1 MDVIGL
7 DLRGESPLPVSPDA
21 TSCAVRCHEW
31 NVHAQELD
39 RGRREDLTTLMGMV
53 HEAMTALGSE
63 MSFLHDDLS
72 CSTTRFDEI
81 VAIADPEALRAHLV
95 AEVRTLKQVAVDR
108 RDRWEAISRQ
118 HIERVS
124 ALEQQLQHT
133 RTEALTDALTGI
145 ANRRAFER
153 QLRRRMQSA
162 RERFVLAMIDL
173 DDFKGI
179 NDRFGHAAGDQ
190 VLVSVAR
197 VLTHAV
203 RSRDMVARLGGDE
216 FAVIAD
222 NVTLSQAESR
232 FSALVRT
239 IGDAMRT
246 SRIGDATVTWPTT
259 ISCGLAEFSAGDT
272 EGSLL
277 ERADAALYDAKRTGK
292 RRVTT
297 REQALMRDLLQKT
310 PR

>member
-1 MDVIGL
+1 VDVIGL
-7 DLRGESPLPVSPDA
+7 DLRGESPLPVATDA
-21 TSCAVRCHEW
+21 TSCAVRCPEW

-39 RGRREDLTTLMGMV
+39 RGRREDLTNLMGMV
-53 HEAMTALGSE
+53 QEAMAALGSE
-63 MSFLHDDLS
+63 MSFLHDDIS
-72 CSTTRFDEI
+72 CSATRFDEI
-81 VAIADPEALRAHLV
+81 VAVADPEALRAQLI
-95 AEVRTLKQVAVDR
+95 AEVRTLKQVAADR
-108 RDRWEAISRQ
+108 RDRWEATSRQ
-118 HIERVS
+118 HTERVS

-145 ANRRAFER
+145 ANRRAFDRE
-153 QLRRRMQSA
+153 LRRRLQSA
-162 RERFVLAMIDL
+162 REHFVLAVIDL

-216 FAVIAD
+216 FGVIAD
-222 NVTLSQAESR
+222 NVTLSQAECR

-239 IGDAMRT
+239 ISDATRT
-246 SRIGDATVTWPTT
+246 SRIGDAAMTWPAAV
-259 ISCGLAEFSAGDT
+259 SCGLAEFSAGDT

-277 ERADAALYDAKRTGK
+277 ERADGALYDAKRTGK
-292 RRVTT
+292 RRVAT
-297 REQALMRDLLQKT
+297 REQALMRDLLQKAK
-310 PR
+310 R